1 MKTLTANSSKAKY
14 LCQLHLLAGV
24 MTFDT
29 LKSSEEFYTL
39 TGKSAEID
47 TSGGVRA
54 GGASWQAGGTAAP
67 FTCLLP
73 ALHRSRRLKSGSMA
87 AGRKV

>member
-1 MKTLTANSSKAKY
+1 MLSLFVLQVKTLTANSSKAKY

-29 LKSSEEFYTL
+29 LKNSDEFYTL

-47 TSGGVRA
+47 TSGGVRL
-54 GGASWQAGGTAAP
+54 
-67 FTCLLP
+67 C
-73 ALHRSRRLKSGSMA
+73 RRLLTDE
-87 AGRKV
+87 RNHLTF

>member
-1 MKTLTANSSKAKY
+1 MCPFVLQVKTLTANSSNAKY

-29 LKSSEEFYTL
+29 LKNSDELYTL

-47 TSGGVRA
+47 TSGGVRL
-54 GGASWQAGGTAAP
+54 
-67 FTCLLP
+67 C
-73 ALHRSRRLKSGSMA
+73 RRLLTD
-87 AGRKV
+87 